1 MSFLNDVKNFAEGT
15 ARLPIQT
22 AEDFSNTFANL
33 GNKAA
38 GRPDQTIQQNMGGNG
53 ALNSALNF
61 SQATGTNRQ
70 LGGDVAQVGLMA
82 AASAIAGPVGEA
94 VSPLTD
100 TLGTVA
106 GTAVKGAAEGAAI
119 NAPMNVAQGVGN
131 NKNPN
136 AKNLGMDFLQ
146 GAGMGAAFGGVLG
159 GAGGLLKAT
168 AKPAYALDDETAQ
181 AAAKEQDPDKVEKIL
196 EPKIGPVAAKDVAPA
211 VAKTSQGD
219 PAIVKNIVQD
229 DLNNKL
235 STSQQ
240 ATTPV
245 SPDTTTQSPAPAQM
259 PPTTSVSDINTPQQV
274 AQQGSEATQNFMNAP
289 KETPQ
294 PAQVSKLGSITDA
307 QNILNT
313 GGTID
318 EAVSHYMNATGSSYG
333 ESQAAINKMLRD
345 SGQDGSLQR
354 GNINASL
361 NPEFESAS
369 KLLPKVTEGD
379 NEQPI
384 KNAQAIHNEVIRRAN
399 IADAELAK
407 LSPADLKLADS
418 LRQNTPEGLVGQAED
433 RAQFLKA
440 GQAVKSYNDFT
451 QGVGSGF
458 LGQDVAYRQNYG
470 APQLWDNTPEG
481 QAKLEA
487 VTAKLKTNPMYGKQR
502 FLNSYEEGEQQGLTR
517 RNDNFRQDVAEDANR
532 RANDLS
538 QLALAKGFEE
548 AHPGQV
554 KIGDIGATPE
564 GTYKQLLIPGGQ
576 RISLPSS
583 IANEVNE
590 RAPAPDAKGVLAGY
604 DRLNGNWKNLKL
616 AGGGFHSVNVTGSY
630 VAQQIASGN
639 FIKNPGAIADMVKA
653 TLSDNAFKSAVT
665 QWGNQG
671 RLLDFDAVGLQHS
684 VGTSEADIKPS
695 GKLGNIPILKQIHSA
710 IFDRQIPYMKMQLM
724 DQKMDSIGFD
734 RNNPDQLK
742 EMSAYAKNLNNA
754 FGGLNRS
761 IQGLTPGTFNRLQ
774 RVFLAT
780 DYNEGQIRLMGNA
793 FKEGGSAGTLARQ
806 VVLGKALLWAGMAT
820 AGGVAGGEFKG
831 QTPRQVALNILAK
844 VVNPKFKFGG
854 YTVGLPTSQLSE
866 LGKPISETVGNAF
879 TGKSLTNPTKDF
891 ASARLAAIPSGVEQ
905 WAENRN
911 FSGQPLRGT
920 DYYGRPISAAQTAEG
935 IAGMAAPIP
944 IAQGIQTASGSQS
957 TPSMLANIAGVR
969 SYPTSTPQYA
979 PVEAQTYLQELQKT
993 PGVSKEQLNADTQFV
1008 SALGTGDTGRSKV
1021 LKQATSLLAQAEKS
1035 GNSKTV
1041 SQNRAKVTQLI
1052 ADYNKKLIQALK
1064 PWQESGGETYLDA
1077 NMLNLLRTTM
1087 ISFKNANENVTYD
1100 IRTNPT
1106 SVGVP
1111 IAALASAPQ
1120 PVNKLKGLS

>member
-1 MSFLNDVKNFAEGT
+1 
-15 ARLPIQT
+15 
-22 AEDFSNTFANL
+22 
-33 GNKAA
+33 
-38 GRPDQTIQQNMGGNG
+38 
-53 ALNSALNF
+53 
-61 SQATGTNRQ
+61 
-70 LGGDVAQVGLMA
+70 
-82 AASAIAGPVGEA
+82 
-94 VSPLTD
+94 
-100 TLGTVA
+100 
-106 GTAVKGAAEGAAI
+106 
-119 NAPMNVAQGVGN
+119 
-131 NKNPN
+131 
-136 AKNLGMDFLQ
+136 
-146 GAGMGAAFGGVLG
+146 
-159 GAGGLLKAT
+159 
-168 AKPAYALDDETAQ
+168 
-181 AAAKEQDPDKVEKIL
+181 
-196 EPKIGPVAAKDVAPA
+196 
-211 VAKTSQGD
+211 
-219 PAIVKNIVQD
+219 
-229 DLNNKL
+229 
-235 STSQQ
+235 
-240 ATTPV
+240 
-245 SPDTTTQSPAPAQM
+245 
-259 PPTTSVSDINTPQQV
+259 
-274 AQQGSEATQNFMNAP
+274 
-289 KETPQ
+289 
-294 PAQVSKLGSITDA
+294 
-307 QNILNT
+307 
-313 GGTID
+313 
-318 EAVSHYMNATGSSYG
+318 
-333 ESQAAINKMLRD
+333 
-345 SGQDGSLQR
+345 
-354 GNINASL
+354 
-361 NPEFESAS
+361 
-369 KLLPKVTEGD
+369 
-379 NEQPI
+379 
-384 KNAQAIHNEVIRRAN
+384 
-399 IADAELAK
+399 
-407 LSPADLKLADS
+407 
-418 LRQNTPEGLVGQAED
+418 
-433 RAQFLKA
+433 
-440 GQAVKSYNDFT
+440 
-451 QGVGSGF
+451 
-458 LGQDVAYRQNYG
+458 
-470 APQLWDNTPEG
+470 
-481 QAKLEA
+481 
-487 VTAKLKTNPMYGKQR
+487 
-502 FLNSYEEGEQQGLTR
+502 
-517 RNDNFRQDVAEDANR
+517 
-532 RANDLS
+532 
-538 QLALAKGFEE
+538 
-548 AHPGQV
+548 
-554 KIGDIGATPE
+554 
-564 GTYKQLLIPGGQ
+564 
-576 RISLPSS
+576 
-583 IANEVNE
+583 
-590 RAPAPDAKGVLAGY
+590 
-604 DRLNGNWKNLKL
+604 
-616 AGGGFHSVNVTGSY
+616 
-630 VAQQIASGN
+630 
-639 FIKNPGAIADMVKA
+639 MVKA

-979 PVEAQTYLQELQKT
+979 PIAAQTYLQELQKT

-1021 LKQATSLLAQAEKS
+1021 LKQATSLLSQAEKS

-1100 IRTNPT
+1100 IKTNPT